1 MMGAIA
7 VTTITIVPP
16 AQAKPDDA
24 VPVLSNLQEQCWN
37 PQSLIAISL
46 LVASGYFI

>member
-24 VPVLSNLQEQCWN
+24 VPVLSNLQEQYWN
-37 PQSLIAISL
+37 PQSLITISL
-46 LVASGYFI
+46 LAASS